1 VPCTEEYQPPD
12 CDFSKLDM
20 VTVDDYD
27 RCGPAKLTL
36 HDRNYFLA
44 AAGRRTTY
52 KRNKDAFD
60 EITIVPKMLRDVS
73 QNSLETSTLGIDL
86 DFPIGLSPVA
96 LQMLADPRGEL
107 ATVDAVSPFRTI
119 MIMSSFATT
128 TIEDVGRAAAGTSVT
143 MWMQMYIF
151 DNRTWTLEL
160 VQRAEKA
167 GFKGIVLTADSPVE
181 TILTCN
187 GRRDFLF
194 PEGVYTQNINFESV
208 KFSAAASYD
217 DITWLTT
224 ITSMPIIVKGLLSGE
239 DAKKAVR
246 AGASA
251 ILVSNHGGRQL
262 DGDPAT
268 IEALPTIVDAVRS
281 VDPSIDVYM
290 DGGIRSGYDVYKA
303 IARGAKMV
311 FFGRPIIWG
320 LAMGG
325 SNGVRE
331 VLTLL
336 RDDFNDTML
345 LAGSSNV
352 RDIKRDSLMPEVPLI
367 EEHQQ
372 RTVDYDKIRTF
383 LDHYHL
389 KAR

>member
-1 VPCTEEYQPPD
+1 MHVKHVEVKSPHVGVMWK
-12 CDFSKLDM
+12 F
-20 VTVDDYD
+20 
-27 RCGPAKLTL
+27 
-36 HDRNYFLA
+36 
-44 AAGRRTTY
+44 GR
-52 KRNKDAFD
+52 
-60 EITIVPKMLRDVS
+60 
-73 QNSLETSTLGIDL
+73 
-86 DFPIGLSPVA
+86 
-96 LQMLADPRGEL
+96 
-107 ATVDAVSPFRTI
+107 
-119 MIMSSFATT
+119 
-128 TIEDVGRAAAGTSVT
+128 
-143 MWMQMYIF
+143 
-151 DNRTWTLEL
+151 
-160 VQRAEKA
+160 
-167 GFKGIVLTADSPVE
+167 
-181 TILTCN
+181 
-187 GRRDFLF
+187 
-194 PEGVYTQNINFESV
+194 GVIS
-208 KFSAAASYD
+208 
-217 DITWLTT
+217 
-224 ITSMPIIVKGLLSGE
+224 SGE

-268 IEALPTIVDAVRS
+268 IEALPTIVDAVKS

-345 LAGSSNV
+345 LSGSSNV
-352 RDIKRDSLMPEVPLI
+352 RDIKRDTLMPEVPLM

-383 LDHYHL
+383 LDRYHL